1 MERIVCQKCSY
12 FFVTWEPQRPY
23 GCKAYNFK
31 SKILPSIIVK
41 QNSGIA
47 CGFYNPKQRK

>member
-12 FFVTWEPQRPY
+12 FFVTWEPSRPY

-41 QNSGIA
+41 QNSGLPCA
-47 CGFYNPKQRK
+47 FYNPKQRK